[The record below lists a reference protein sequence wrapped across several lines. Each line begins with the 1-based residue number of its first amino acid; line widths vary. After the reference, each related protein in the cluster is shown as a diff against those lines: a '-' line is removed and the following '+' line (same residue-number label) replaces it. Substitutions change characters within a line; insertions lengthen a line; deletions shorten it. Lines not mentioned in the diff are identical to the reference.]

1 MAFESYS
8 SVSNFVG
15 KDGFHWWIGQVEKTD
30 SKNKNSNRYKVR
42 IVGHHLKPCEVQE
55 TDDLPWAQ
63 CIAPT
68 TSAFNPGSPITTN
81 LEPGSW
87 VIGFFMDSDLAQQP
101 YILGSIGSV
110 NNTLTSDQIPL
121 AKFNQAD
128 PEGCRAFTNFATQ
141 VNSANLAASR
151 DKRSL
156 TGLAQGV
163 APGAGAAPGSN
174 PSTEGPGGPPTA
186 SYILSPSSPL
196 NPSGSPCVA
205 ISQAECPTGKTASKL
220 EIILS
225 ELFAIISQSGG
236 GLGGALTSKVTG
248 YTMQG
253 QNFVMGYIQKAL
265 AAIMQGFGWLKGEL
279 YYYVQLGV
287 RKLIG
292 VLLSL
297 ISDKGKP
304 KDAKPPYDPKRP
316 RKLLDKIQKF
326 LEDNLA
332 KIGCSIESIY
342 DRLLDYLTKLLFGF
356 VNQIWS
362 DAFCAIDTLVQNA
375 MNAVQSFLTNLIN
388 SIMAPLQS
396 ILGAIMEPLNVIGGA
411 ISAVLNFLGIKC
423 SGLPAECK
431 ELIVDCGSGP
441 QKKSKGKDFLD
452 RLLADIAASGK
463 PFPPSGV
470 CDDARKPSPKNVN
483 VVITGGIPVNTT
495 PTLPPLTG
503 TTPPGNIAPPDPTL
517 SILVDP
523 VSVAASV
530 GDNVTF
536 NVIASTSDGSPIT
549 YQWQESIPGNI
560 NWNDIPGAI
569 SSLYTKSSL
578 VSTDDGKGYRCVVKG
593 RNTIP
598 STATS
603 LDAYI
608 FINQIVPP
616 VNGLPNDYNYFSQG
630 VLRFTSAI
638 NTSTFDSALP
648 SSSFLYD
655 NSNIASNT
663 PTLLFSGDSNATY
676 KASADAPTN
685 QVISY
690 RIDINPLVAKAGDTV
705 TFTLTTENVAN
716 GTELEYLI
724 FGVNLQPSDFID
736 NTLVG
741 SFKLSNNT
749 AIQRKIINQDVSFAA
764 DELTFVA
771 LSNGQAANN
780 FVIKGSGVYVDEE
793 EDAPSSTPIACDPIV
808 SSTGRIVSI
817 PICDQGTQYLSPPS
831 IFIQSDGAGYGASA
845 VAVLDNDGFL
855 NEIKVVR
862 PGRGYPPAPPEDLDC
877 IITGFTIIKSGFG
890 YDEAPIVYV
899 DEDPNV
905 AEAVIE
911 NGLVVNI
918 VVKDKAKT
926 YLDNPTIK
934 IIPVNRGVGAIAVA
948 NVSCF
953 EREDVRELAEVVGP
967 TPVGK
972 YIDCP

>member
-8 SVSNFVG
+8 SSSNFVG

-42 IVGHHLKPCEVQE
+42 IVGHHLKSCEVQE
-55 TDDLPWAQ
+55 TGDLPWAQ

-68 TSAFNPGSPITTN
+68 TSAFNPGSPVTTN

-110 NNTLTSDQIPL
+110 NNTLISDQIPL
-121 AKFNQAD
+121 SSFNQSD
-128 PEGCRAFTNFATQ
+128 PESCRAFTNFATQ

-151 DKRSL
+151 DQRSL

-174 PSTEGPGGPPTA
+174 PTTEGPGGPPTA

-196 NPSGSPCVA
+196 NPSGSPCVT

-236 GLGGALTSKVTG
+236 GTGKTMTSKVTG
-248 YTMQG
+248 YAMQG
-253 QNFVMGYIQKAL
+253 PNFVMGYIQKAL
-265 AAIMQGFGWLKGEL
+265 SAIMQGFGWLKGEL

-287 RKLIG
+287 RKLVG

-332 KIGCSIESIY
+332 KIGCSIESMY

-362 DAFCAIDTLVQNA
+362 DAFCAIDALVQNA

-411 ISAVLNFLGIKC
+411 IKAVFDFLGIKC

-431 ELIVDCGSGP
+431 ELIVDCGNGP

-463 PFPPSGV
+463 PSPPGGI
-470 CDDARKPSPKNVN
+470 CEDARKPNPKEVN
-483 VVITGGIPVNTT
+483 VVITGGIQVSTSPS
-495 PTLPPLTG
+495 LPPISG
-503 TTPPGNIAPPDPTL
+503 TISPDNIAPSTPTL

-523 VSVAASV
+523 ISVAASV

-536 NVIASTSDGSPIT
+536 NVIASTSDNSSIK
-549 YQWQESIPGNI
+549 YQWQESIPGSI
-560 NWNDIPGAI
+560 KWNDISGA
-569 SSLYTKSSL
+569 TKSSYTKNS
-578 VSTDDGKGYRCVVKG
+578 VMSTDDGKGYRCIVKG
-593 RNTIP
+593 KNTIP
-598 STATS
+598 TTLTS

-608 FINQIVPP
+608 FVNQIVPTT
-616 VNGLPNDYNYFSQG
+616 NGIPNDYNHFSQG
-630 VLRFTSAI
+630 VLTFTSAI
-638 NTSTFDSALP
+638 NIAIFDSSIP
-648 SSSFLYD
+648 VESFSYD
-655 NSNIASNT
+655 NSSLSSSNPNLT
-663 PTLLFSGDSNATY
+663 FGGDSNASY
-676 KASADAPTN
+676 KASTDFVTTE
-685 QVISY
+685 VVSY
-690 RIDINPLVAKAGDTV
+690 NIEVNPLVAKAGDTV

-724 FGVNLQPSDFID
+724 FGVNLQPSDFFD
-736 NTLVG
+736 GSLVG
-741 SFKLSNNT
+741 TFKTFNNKS
-749 AIQRKIINQDVSFAA
+749 IQRKIVSEDISFAA
-764 DELTFVA
+764 DELIFVA

-780 FVIKGSGVYVDEE
+780 FVIKGSGVYQKEDEE
-793 EDAPSSTPIACDPIV
+793 DPVSTPVACDPIV
-808 SSTGRIVSI
+808 SSSGKIVSI
-817 PICDQGTQYLSPPS
+817 PVCDTGTQYLSPPN
-831 IFIQSDGAGYGASA
+831 IFIQSGGAGYGASA
-845 VAVLDNDGFL
+845 VAVLDDDGFL

-877 IITGFTIIKSGFG
+877 IVTGFTIIKTGFG

-899 DEDPNV
+899 DDDPNV
-905 AEAVIE
+905 AEAIVE

-926 YLDNPTIK
+926 YLDNPVVK
-934 IIPVNRGVGAIAVA
+934 IISTNRGVGAIAVA
-948 NVSCF
+948 NIACL
-953 EREDVRELAEVVGP
+953 ERKDVQELAEVVGP
-967 TPVGK
+967 TPVGE